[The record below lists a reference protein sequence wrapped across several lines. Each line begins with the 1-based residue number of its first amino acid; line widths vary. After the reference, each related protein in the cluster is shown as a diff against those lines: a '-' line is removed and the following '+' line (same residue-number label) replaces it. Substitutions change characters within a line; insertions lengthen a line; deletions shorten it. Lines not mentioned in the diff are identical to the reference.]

1 MNSSLTEAQAE
12 PHPGRWVALA
22 VLLCAVFMNMLDVTI
37 VNVALPSIQ
46 KGLKAS
52 NSDIEW
58 VVAGYVLVFALAL
71 LPFGRL
77 GDIVGKKRMFMIGV
91 LSFTV
96 GSALCGL
103 SHEIGMLVAAR
114 LFQGFSAAM
123 MTPQVLALAQVMFPP
138 HERARAFSFFGMM
151 AGIAT
156 VSGPIIGGLLID
168 HDVFGLGW
176 RAIFLINL
184 PIGVFAVLAGWKLV
198 PHTESHPGG
207 RNDYVG
213 IALIAAAM
221 FMLIFP
227 LVEGR
232 NFGWPIWCYAM
243 MAAAIPVLAAFVM
256 WERRQNR
263 RNRPQLLA
271 FALIANRNFMVGSVM
286 ALVFFSTMPGFFLCL
301 AIFLQV
307 GFDFD
312 PLKSGLTT
320 VPFSVG
326 VFLASVANGRF
337 GSVALKFRMIC
348 GLALLFVGIF
358 WLRSYV
364 LTITDTISH
373 WAVLGPLLT
382 AGLGLGMS
390 IASIFQLVLAGV
402 PAREAGSASGAL
414 QAVQQ
419 LGGAFGIAIISGI
432 FFSRLARLLQAGG
445 DQHPA
450 YVQAFAGAVVF
461 NLVAYV
467 IVAVLATML
476 PAHKAASGPG
486 KAEPHIA

>member
-1 MNSSLTEAQAE
+1 MNTATTEAKDE
-12 PHPGRWVALA
+12 PYPERWVALA

-46 KGLKAS
+46 RSLGAS

-58 VVAGYVLVFALAL
+58 VVAGYVLMFALAL

-77 GDIVGKKRMFMIGV
+77 GDIVGRKRMFMIGV
-91 LSFTV
+91 TCFTI

-103 SHEIGMLVAAR
+103 STNIVMLIGAR

-123 MTPQVLALAQVMFPP
+123 MTPQVLALAQVMFSPK
-138 HERARAFSFFGMM
+138 ERARAFSFFGMM

-184 PIGVFAVLAGWKLV
+184 PIGVFAVFAGWKLV
-198 PHTESHPGG
+198 PSTAGHAGE
-207 RNDYVG
+207 RNDYGG
-213 IALIAAAM
+213 IALIASAM
-221 FMLIFP
+221 FLLIFP

-232 NFGWPIWCYAM
+232 TFGWPAWCFAM
-243 MAAAIPVLAAFVM
+243 MIAAMPVLGLFVF

-263 RNRPQLLA
+263 LARPQLLSYG
-271 FALIANRNFMVGSVM
+271 LISNRNFMTGGFL
-286 ALVFFSTMPGFFLCL
+286 ALVFFSTLPGFFLCL

-307 GFDFD
+307 GFGFD

-320 VPFSVG
+320 VPFSLG
-326 VFLASVANGRF
+326 VLVASFANGRF
-337 GSVALKFRMIC
+337 GHHALKLRMIA
-348 GLALLFVGIF
+348 GMIMLAAGIF
-358 WLRSYV
+358 WLRLYV
-364 LTITDTISH
+364 LSVQDTISH
-373 WAVLGPLLT
+373 WAVFGPLLT
-382 AGLGLGMS
+382 AGLGLGMA

-402 PAREAGSASGAL
+402 PHREAGSASGAL

-419 LGGAFGIAIISGI
+419 LGGAFGIAIISEI
-432 FFSRLARLLQAGG
+432 FFSHLASLLKAGTA
-445 DQHPA
+445 QHAA
-450 YVQAFAGAVVF
+450 YVDAFAGAMIY
-461 NLVAYV
+461 NLIAYV
-467 IVAVLATML
+467 IVVGLTLLL
-476 PAHKAASGPG
+476 PGQSGP
-486 KAEPHIA
+486 AEAISDEPHIA

>member
-1 MNSSLTEAQAE
+1 MSSSSVESREE

-46 KGLKAS
+46 RGLQAS

-91 LSFTV
+91 MCFTI
-96 GSALCGL
+96 GSGLCGL
-103 SHEIGMLVAAR
+103 SRDIEMLVGAR

-168 HDVFGLGW
+168 HDIFGLEW

-198 PHTESHPGG
+198 PSTVGHAGG

-213 IALIAAAM
+213 IVLIALAM
-221 FMLIFP
+221 FLLIFP

-232 NFGWPIWCYAM
+232 TFGWPAWCFAM
-243 MAAAIPVLAAFVM
+243 MLAALPVLLAFVV

-263 RNRPQLLA
+263 LNRPQLLS
-271 FALIANRNFMVGSVM
+271 FNLMANRNFMIGGLT

-301 AIFLQV
+301 ALFLQV
-307 GFDFD
+307 GFGFD

-320 VPFSVG
+320 IPFSVG
-326 VFLASVANGRF
+326 VFVASIVNGRL
-337 GSVALKFRMIC
+337 GAVVLKFRMIF
-348 GLALLFVGIF
+348 GLVLLFAGMF
-358 WLRSYV
+358 WLRHYV
-364 LTITDTISH
+364 LSVTDTVSH
-373 WAVLGPLLT
+373 WEVFGPLLT
-382 AGLGLGMS
+382 GGLGLGMS

-402 PAREAGSASGAL
+402 PPREAGSASGAL

-432 FFSRLARLLQAGG
+432 FFSQLSGLLHAGAG
-445 DQHPA
+445 QHPA
-450 YVQAFAGAVVF
+450 YVQAFAGAIIF
-461 NLVAYV
+461 NLAAYV
-467 IVAVLATML
+467 IVVALVAIL
-476 PAHKAASGPG
+476 PSAKGVSGPG
-486 KAEPHIA
+486 KTEPHIA